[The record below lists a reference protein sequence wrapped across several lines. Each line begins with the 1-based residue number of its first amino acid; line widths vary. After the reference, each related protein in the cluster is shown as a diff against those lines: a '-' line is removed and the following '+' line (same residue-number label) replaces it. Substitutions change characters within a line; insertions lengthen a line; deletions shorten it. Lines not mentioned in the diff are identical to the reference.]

1 MTIICKKCVAA
12 GEKYSLRYGGVCAR
26 TCMGFYPFV
35 DDEGRRHY
43 HDSNT
48 GGDEYWFCSNGH
60 EVVEEEHP
68 SCWCGWPITGKWA
81 EEDRKQREDRDRRI
95 AERQR

>member
-26 TCMGFYPFV
+26 TCMAFSPFV
-35 DDEGRRHY
+35 DD
-43 HDSNT
+43 
-48 GGDEYWFCSNGH
+48 DEYWFCSNGH
-60 EVVEEEHP
+60 EVVEEERP

-95 AERQR
+95 A